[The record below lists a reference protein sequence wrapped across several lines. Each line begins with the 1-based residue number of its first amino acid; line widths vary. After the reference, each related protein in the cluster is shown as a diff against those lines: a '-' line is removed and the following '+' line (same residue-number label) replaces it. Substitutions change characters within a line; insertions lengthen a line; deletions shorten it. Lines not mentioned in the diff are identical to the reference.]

1 MALERSFRE
10 YLAQFSEKAEIRRGM
25 ALPLGTY
32 EIDGGINF
40 SLFSRHATAVRLELF
55 AASSDAIAATSIL
68 LDPERNRTGD
78 IWHVWIGGIGSGQL
92 YGYRV
97 DGPYRPQDGHRFNVH
112 KLLLDPYATA
122 ITQMGAWE
130 FAAARGEDVLASA
143 AAAAPSMT
151 DDAGSMP
158 KCIFTPEE
166 FHWHDAE
173 TPLVENRDL

>member
-122 ITQMGAWE
+122 IT
-130 FAAARGEDVLASA
+130 
-143 AAAAPSMT
+143 
-151 DDAGSMP
+151 
-158 KCIFTPEE
+158 
-166 FHWHDAE
+166 
-173 TPLVENRDL
+173 